1 MAILLQS
8 EPLRAC
14 FSCISGTGSET
25 VKIGLP
31 GTRTQSKL
39 WCAKKVKYDENILI
53 TGSEDG
59 WVRFVKTFPNSC
71 KAFENHAEDI
81 EEAMPITKLS
91 LSRCRR
97 ILASISHDCA
107 VRFYDLSEID
117 AFLEVNEEMDT
128 KQKIIDTIVK
138 TKGNTE
144 KKEKKAKNIDFF
156 EDL

>member
-1 MAILLQS
+1 VAISLLW
-8 EPLRAC
+8 EPLRA
-14 FSCISGTGSET
+14 SSSYTNGTGSATARIE
-25 VKIGLP
+25 LP
-31 GTRTQSKL
+31 VIPTLSRL
-39 WCAKKVKYDENILI
+39 WCVDKIKYDENLLI

-91 LSRCRR
+91 LSRCKK

-107 VRFYDLSEID
+107 VRFYDLSEIWE
-117 AFLEVNEEMDT
+117 FLEENEEKET
-128 KQKIIDTIVK
+128 KQNIIDTIVK